1 MNTELLAS
9 DALERDA
16 PSYSAEILDALPLAV
31 MLVGEDGA
39 IAHANPSAEELFG
52 MSSAVLAKHDL
63 ARVAGPYN
71 NLLALAQQVRLGGQT
86 MFEYGVELELPR
98 GAGSHLVDI
107 RAAPLHHGANLVV
120 LTLAHRT
127 VAEQLS
133 RRSQQRDS
141 GRSNA
146 AMAATLAH
154 EVRNPLSGIRGA
166 AQLLES
172 GASEGDKALARMIR
186 DESDRIG
193 ALIDRM
199 EAFGG
204 TIPEAKVALNIHEL
218 LDHVRTVAGSG
229 FARQAEFKTIY
240 DPSLPLIDGNRDA
253 LVQTFLNLFKNAA
266 EALPARGGVISIST
280 RYEHGLSVNSG
291 GRLRVQL
298 PIAIRIED
306 NGVGIAEDLHDCL
319 FEPFV
324 TNKSGGSGLGLALV
338 AKTVADHG
346 GVVDMETGQGRTMF
360 RILLP
365 AADGLLS
372 DADRGRGAP

>member
-1 MNTELLAS
+1 MNTELIAVDL
-9 DALERDA
+9 LEREA
-16 PSYSAEILDALPLAV
+16 PSHDAEILDALPLAV
-31 MLVGEDGA
+31 LLVAGDGA
-39 IAHANPSAEELFG
+39 IIHANPAAEELFA
-52 MSSAVLAKHDL
+52 MSSAVLAKHGL
-63 ARVAGPYN
+63 ARTVGPYSS
-71 NLLALAQQVRLGGQT
+71 LFALAEQVRGSSQT
-86 MFEYGVELELPR
+86 MYEYGVTLQLPR
-98 GAGSHLVDI
+98 GEGKHLVDI
-107 RAAPLHHGANLVV
+107 RAAPLHHGADLVV
-120 LTLAHRT
+120 LTLAHRI

-172 GASEGDKALARMIR
+172 GANEGDKALARMIR

-199 EAFGG
+199 EAFGS
-204 TIPEAKVALNIHEL
+204 TIPEAKTPLNIHQL

-240 DPSLPLIDGNRDA
+240 DPSLPLVDGNRDA
-253 LVQTFLNLFKNAA
+253 LIQTFLNLLKNAA
-266 EALPARGGVISIST
+266 EALLARGGIISIST

-306 NGVGIAEDLHDCL
+306 NGGGIAEDLHDCL

-324 TNKSGGSGLGLALV
+324 TNKSGGSGLGLSLV

-346 GVVDMETGQGRTMF
+346 GVIDMETGQGRTVF

-365 AADGLLS
+365 AAETERS
-372 DADRGRGAP
+372 AP